1 LKASL
6 LQKQKPLLHYL
17 LFTLTIKEEK
27 ELYKVLVVEDE
38 DVIRRNIVN
47 FIKRFSADFEV
58 VGDAENGLRA
68 LEIYNENEPDI
79 VITDILMPQM
89 DGIQLIEKL
98 RQDNREIAFI
108 IISGYDEFAYAQSAM
123 RLNVFDYLL
132 KPFLPQQ
139 LADVLLKVKES
150 IDRRRNF
157 FNNIKVLQSKL
168 EESMPILRERF
179 FIDLVAN
186 QLSFNEILQRSS
198 FLQLDISADFY
209 NVAIVKINASEVSK
223 SRNITK
229 EELIHFFLFDI
240 VGELFDSNIKTF
252 AFGIS
257 DYQLGI
263 IMCGCY
269 EYKRQFF
276 QNINKS
282 LSKLI
287 ETMANYYHVTIFA
300 AVGRIYED
308 ILKLPLSFAEAKE
321 AMTYSFAIEANTLIN
336 YDDIFLKKT
345 ETYEKPSSILKEIIL
360 YTKTGDSDKALKK
373 IENLFEY
380 YKGKAVLNP
389 NLIKADVIEVVLAI
403 QRYLE
408 ESKGDDTFLYNQN
421 ISPYEKIVKADSVSD
436 LKGLLHDFAIMTI
449 NEVVHLK
456 EGQSNSF
463 VEKLKS
469 ITEENIGNEDFNL
482 DIAASMLYISPNYLR
497 QMFKK
502 VTGETFI
509 EYLTNQRMK
518 KAAELLRD
526 NSLKISDITE
536 QVGYSSQSYFTKCFK
551 KYYNVTPTEYR
562 ENIMNGSA

>member
-1 LKASL
+1 M
-6 LQKQKPLLHYL
+6 
-17 LFTLTIKEEK
+17 
-27 ELYKVLVVEDE
+27 YKVLVVEDE

-47 FIKRFSADFEV
+47 FIKRFSTDFEV

-179 FIDLVAN
+179 FIDLVTN

>member
-1 LKASL
+1 MKR
-6 LQKQKPLLHYL
+6 
-17 LFTLTIKEEK
+17 TLRNLCCI
-27 ELYKVLVVEDE
+27 VLT
-38 DVIRRNIVN
+38 
-47 FIKRFSADFEV
+47 
-58 VGDAENGLRA
+58 LM
-68 LEIYNENEPDI
+68 L
-79 VITDILMPQM
+79 VITMTACGTSDNTNSQPVQQDTRSNANSSEPATITIWTLNRHDADYMNSV
-89 DGIQLIEKL
+89 IQKINE
-98 RQDNREIAFI
+98 E
-108 IISGYDEFAYAQSAM
+108 YD
-123 RLNVFDYLL
+123 
-132 KPFLPQQ
+132 
-139 LADVLLKVKES
+139 
-150 IDRRRNF
+150 
-157 FNNIKVLQSKL
+157 
-168 EESMPILRERF
+168 
-179 FIDLVAN
+179 
-186 QLSFNEILQRSS
+186 SS

-209 NVAIVKINASEVSK
+209 NVAIVKINANEVSK

-436 LKGLLHDFAIMTI
+436 
-449 NEVVHLK
+449 
-456 EGQSNSF
+456 
-463 VEKLKS
+463 
-469 ITEENIGNEDFNL
+469 
-482 DIAASMLYISPNYLR
+482 
-497 QMFKK
+497 
-502 VTGETFI
+502 
-509 EYLTNQRMK
+509 
-518 KAAELLRD
+518 
-526 NSLKISDITE
+526 
-536 QVGYSSQSYFTKCFK
+536 
-551 KYYNVTPTEYR
+551 
-562 ENIMNGSA
+562 